1 MKRILFAT
9 DTYKEAI
16 NFMRDMA
23 DTLNKAEIH
32 FLADKNRMTIKTE
45 GSLLVFVPQTSNHS
59 GLFQRHPFDYYILT
73 GTAYFDS
80 GWHDFC
86 ISRIKIGAKP
96 IESREELIMVLAGED
111 GQ

>member
-16 NFMRDMA
+16 YFMRDIGDALDVAEIRFSA
-23 DTLNKAEIH
+23 DKYRMEIKAEDALI
-32 FLADKNRMTIKTE
+32 
-45 GSLLVFVPQTSNHS
+45 VFVPQTSNHS
-59 GLFQRHPFDYYILT
+59 GLYQRYPFDYYILT
-73 GTAYFDS
+73 GDAYFFDS

-96 IESREELIMVLAGED
+96 IESREELIMVLTGED
-111 GQ
+111 E